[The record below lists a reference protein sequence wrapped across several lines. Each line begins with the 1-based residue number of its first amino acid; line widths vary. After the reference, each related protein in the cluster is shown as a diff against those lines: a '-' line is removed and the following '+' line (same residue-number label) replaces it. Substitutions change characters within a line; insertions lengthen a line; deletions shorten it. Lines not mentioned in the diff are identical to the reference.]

1 MAALRN
7 LLAEIVESSGDA
19 IFSRKL
25 DGTISTWN
33 AAAERIFGYSAR
45 EIVGRSS
52 KVLLP
57 PDRPNELRQLLERVR
72 RGERITHF
80 ETVRL
85 RKDRKPLTLS
95 MHVSPIRNGR
105 GQIVG
110 ASTIAR
116 DITAE
121 REMET
126 RIMEISEQERQNL
139 GRDLHDG
146 LGQHLGGIELLCRS
160 LAWSLNKAKR
170 AEARTAELL
179 VTQVQEALEQT
190 RSLARGLT
198 PVMDKPNGL
207 MVAMES
213 LSTTVR
219 GLYRVRCL
227 FRCDE
232 PVLVHDHAMSVHLF
246 RIAQESVANALRHGE
261 ARRVEMVLAQ
271 KGGQVVL
278 QIRDNGKGLASEA
291 RESSGMGLRIMKYR
305 ASVLQGSIRWERAT
319 PRGVVVTCKA
329 PLPKQPQPA

>member
-1 MAALRN
+1 MASPRKSKPRDARRKAPRLAALRN

-33 AAAERIFGYSAR
+33 AAAERIFGYRAQ

-52 KVLLP
+52 TVLLP
-57 PDRPNELRQLLERVR
+57 PDRPNELRQLMERVR

-121 REMET
+121 REVET
-126 RIMEISEQERQNL
+126 RIMEISEQGRQNL

-160 LAWSLNKAKR
+160 LAWSLRKAR
-170 AEARTAELL
+170 RPEARTAELL
-179 VTQVQEALEQT
+179 VRQIQGAMQQT

-219 GLYRVRCL
+219 GLYRVRACGASSAAKSR
-227 FRCDE
+227 FWFMTMPRRCIC
-232 PVLVHDHAMSVHLF
+232 S
-246 RIAQESVANALRHGE
+246 ALRRNRWPTPSGTAAPGGWKGCWRKKAGRWCSKSATMAKGWPRKHGSRPE
-261 ARRVEMVLAQ
+261 W
-271 KGGQVVL
+271 GC
-278 QIRDNGKGLASEA
+278 
-291 RESSGMGLRIMKYR
+291 
-305 ASVLQGSIRWERAT
+305 GS
-319 PRGVVVTCKA
+319 
-329 PLPKQPQPA
+329 